1 MAEPKTKATNKSVE
15 EFLQSIEPEQKRRD
29 GLTLLE
35 MFKTIT
41 GEKPVMWGPT
51 MVGFGVYHY
60 KSERSRQEGD
70 WLRTGFSPRK
80 QALTLYVL
88 TGESDAPLLEKLGKH
103 KTGVGCLYINKLAD
117 VDIKILEK
125 LIRHCWEYMERR
137 YPNA

>member
-125 LIRHCWEYMERR
+125 LIRHSWEYMERR

>member
-35 MFKTIT
+35 MFKKIT

-125 LIRHCWEYMERR
+125 LISHCWEYMERR

>member
-125 LIRHCWEYMERR
+125 LIKHCWEYMERR

>member
-88 TGESDAPLLEKLGKH
+88 TGENDAPLLERLGRH